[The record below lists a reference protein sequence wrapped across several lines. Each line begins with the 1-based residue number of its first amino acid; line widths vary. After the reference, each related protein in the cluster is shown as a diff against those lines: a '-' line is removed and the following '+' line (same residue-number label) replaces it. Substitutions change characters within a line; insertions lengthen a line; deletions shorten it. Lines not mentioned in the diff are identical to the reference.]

1 MNKKELLNKAKKI
14 KLIATDIDGVWTDTK
29 MYYGPEGVMMKSFST
44 YDGMGADLLLKYNFI
59 VAMITSEYENIE
71 ILKSRAKKLNIKE
84 LYYNEKNK
92 LLRLKYLTEKYN
104 LNSENIAYIG
114 DDINDLE
121 AIKFAGLSATPPAC
135 PLLSYFKPNLI
146 TTRSSGAGAFRD
158 FSDLILEAHNI
169 NPEF

>member
-1 MNKKELLNKAKKI
+1 MSDEIIDKAKKI
-14 KLIATDIDGVWTDTK
+14 KLIATDIDGVWTDSK
-29 MYYGPEGVMMKSFST
+29 MYYTKDGVFMKSFST

-71 ILKSRAKKLNIKE
+71 ILKARAKKLNIKE

-121 AIKFAGLSATPPAC
+121 AIKFAGLSAVPPSC
-135 PLLSYFKPNLI
+135 PLLSYFKPDFI
-146 TTRSSGAGAFRD
+146 TTRFSGTGAFRD
-158 FSDLILEAHNI
+158 LADLILKAHSI
-169 NPEF
+169 TPKF

>member
-1 MNKKELLNKAKKI
+1 M
-14 KLIATDIDGVWTDTK
+14 
-29 MYYGPEGVMMKSFST
+29 
-44 YDGMGADLLLKYNFI
+44 
-59 VAMITSEYENIE
+59 
-71 ILKSRAKKLNIKE
+71 NIKE

-121 AIKFAGLSATPPAC
+121 AIKFAGLSAVPPSC

-146 TTRSSGAGAFRD
+146 TDRASGSGAFRD
-158 FSDLILEAHNI
+158 LADLILEAHNI
-169 NPEF
+169 SPKF